1 MGLLD
6 YKGCWAG
13 LAYTAFIAE
22 SREQAADFGNPESY
36 CIASKLLHRT
46 SSKVANKVSKKQIL
60 ILGGGFA
67 GVKCARR
74 LRHLLPEESYNIIV
88 FNRENHMVFHPLLA
102 EVASAAVQPK
112 DVGAPLRQLLHHV
125 QCRTEDILNIDLDN
139 SLVEYEAHDGKR
151 RQMKYDQVV
160 LACGNAPNLALVPG
174 MDEHAF
180 GLKTIGDA
188 LALQAHIMQRLE
200 KAEVCDDLNRKR
212 WYLSFIVVG
221 GGFSGV
227 EVAGEIND
235 LLHKSLRFFENIK
248 PEDISVV
255 IIHSRDQILPEVSQ
269 SLRLRAK
276 AKMEEAGVKILLN
289 AQACRA
295 TPDGIALKDG
305 RILPGGTIICTVG
318 TSVLPIVERL
328 NVLKKNNRVA
338 AEPDMSVPG
347 YLNAWAIGD
356 CAAIV
361 NALDNQLCPTVAQFA
376 ERQGVQVADNIFS
389 RLQGLPTKPFSF
401 KMQGQLCSIGGRNAI
416 AEISGLHISGFIG
429 WFIWRGVYLMKLPS
443 LSQKIKVGLEWGCDL
458 IFPRTLA
465 HLRADPSKRVS
476 RAFYAAGD
484 MIFSQGDA
492 AAEFFMIEDGEVE
505 VLKMPESSTAGGAAN
520 GAAGDASSE
529 TSTITGDVVAVLG
542 PGDFFGEA
550 ALMSDRPRN
559 ASVRARTDVEV
570 VVLGR
575 SVFTQISIALSPLRD
590 AVAKAVKRRASPKSL
605 DEYRHVLGSISLSEV
620 TDALP
625 GAPLQPESTVEN
637 AIERINKH
645 RLDFCCVVN
654 KAGLL
659 VGIVTRTDL
668 LSAIEVATAL
678 QDRKAADITI
688 KEIMVKDPVAITL
701 EDTTLLALLTMREHG
716 LKRVPVLESRAN
728 RTPKGYVRIENIMD
742 HVVRDLGS
750 DKLVASNAPMTREID
765 FPKFDSPKI
774 D

>member
-1 MGLLD
+1 
-6 YKGCWAG
+6 
-13 LAYTAFIAE
+13 
-22 SREQAADFGNPESY
+22 
-36 CIASKLLHRT
+36 
-46 SSKVANKVSKKQIL
+46 VSKKQIL

-74 LRHLLPEESYNIIV
+74 LRHLLPKESHNIIV

-151 RQMKYDQVV
+151 RQMNYDQVV
-160 LACGNAPNLALVPG
+160 IACGNAPNLALVPG

-180 GLKTIGDA
+180 GMKTIGDA

-200 KAEVCDDLNRKR
+200 KAEVCDDLDRKR

-248 PEDISVV
+248 PEDISVA

-276 AKMEEAGVKILLN
+276 AKMEEAGVRIFLN
-289 AQACRA
+289 AHACRA
-295 TPDGIALKDG
+295 TPDGIALRDG
-305 RILPGGTIICTVG
+305 RILPGGTIVCTIG
-318 TSVLPIVERL
+318 TSILPIVERL
-328 NVLKKNNRVA
+328 SVLKKNGRIA
-338 AEPDMSVPG
+338 AQADMSIPG
-347 YLNAWAIGD
+347 HANAWAIGD

-361 NALDNQLCPTVAQFA
+361 NALDQQLCPTVAQFA
-376 ERQGVQVADNIFS
+376 ERQGVQVADNIAR
-389 RLQGLPTKPFSF
+389 RLQGQSTRPFSF

-443 LSQKIKVGLEWGCDL
+443 ISQKIKVGLEWGCDL

-484 MIFSQGDA
+484 YIFNQGDA
-492 AAEFFMIEDGEVE
+492 AAEFFMIEEGEVE
-505 VLKMPESSTAGGAAN
+505 VLKSPEFSTSN
-520 GAAGDASSE
+520 NTSGDTKNIDPE
-529 TSTITGDVVAVLG
+529 VVAVLG

-550 ALMSDRPRN
+550 ALLNDRPRN

-605 DEYRHVLGSISLSEV
+605 DEYRHVLGSIALSQV

-625 GAPLQPESTVEN
+625 GAPLQPENTLEN

-668 LSAIEVATAL
+668 LAAIEVATSL
-678 QDRKAADITI
+678 QDKKAAEITI
-688 KEIMVKDPVAITL
+688 KEIMVSDPVAITL

-716 LKRVPVLESRAN
+716 LKRVPVLESRTN

-750 DKLVASNAPMTREID
+750 AKSLASNAPMTREID
-765 FPKFDSPKI
+765 FPRFD
-774 D
+774 

>member
-1 MGLLD
+1 M
-6 YKGCWAG
+6 
-13 LAYTAFIAE
+13 
-22 SREQAADFGNPESY
+22 S
-36 CIASKLLHRT
+36 
-46 SSKVANKVSKKQIL
+46 KQIL

-74 LRHLLPEESYNIIV
+74 LRTLLSESEYNIV
-88 FNRENHMVFHPLLA
+88 LFNRENHMVFHPLLA

-112 DVGAPLRQLLHHV
+112 DVGAPLRQLLHNV

-151 RQMKYDQVV
+151 RQMNYDQVV
-160 LACGNAPNLALVPG
+160 IACGNSPNLALVPG

-188 LALQAHIMQRLE
+188 LALQAHIMQQLE
-200 KAEVCDDLNRKR
+200 KAEVCDDLDRKR

-235 LLHKSLRFFENIK
+235 LLHKSLRFFNNIK
-248 PEDISVV
+248 PDDISVA

-269 SLRLRAK
+269 SLRVRAK
-276 AKMEEAGVKILLN
+276 EKMEQAGVKIHLN
-289 AQACRA
+289 AYASRA

-305 RILPGGTIICTVG
+305 RILSGATTVCTIG
-318 TSVLPIVERL
+318 TSVLPIVDRL
-328 NVLKKNNRVA
+328 NVQKKYNRIA
-338 AEPDMSVPG
+338 AQSDMTVPG
-347 YLNAWAIGD
+347 YKNAWAIGD

-376 ERQGVQVADNIFS
+376 ERQGVQVADNILRS
-389 RLQGLPTKPFSF
+389 IEGKPTKPFSF

-443 LSQKIKVGLEWGCDL
+443 ISQKIKVGLEWGCDL

-484 MIFSQGDA
+484 YIFNQGDA
-492 AAEFFMIEDGEVE
+492 ASEFFMIEDGEVE
-505 VLKMPESSTAGGAAN
+505 VLVSSTTNSATNSDANSGVANVANSN
-520 GAAGDASSE
+520 GAVE
-529 TSTITGDVVAVLG
+529 VVAVLG

-550 ALMSDRPRN
+550 ALMHDRPRN

-575 SVFTQISIALSPLRD
+575 SIFTQISVALSPLRD
-590 AVAKAVKRRASPKSL
+590 AVAKAVKRRSSPKSL
-605 DEYRHVLGSISLSEV
+605 DEYRHVLGTIALASV

-625 GAPLQPESTVEN
+625 GAPLHPENTVEN

-654 KAGLL
+654 SAGFLI
-659 VGIVTRTDL
+659 GIVTRSDL
-668 LSAIEVATAL
+668 LSAIDVATAL
-678 QDRKAADITI
+678 QDKKAAEITVQ
-688 KEIMVKDPVAITL
+688 EIMVKDPVSITL

-716 LKRVPVLESRAN
+716 LKRVPVLESRVN

-742 HVVRDLGS
+742 HVVRDLTP
-750 DKLVASNAPMTREID
+750 DKLVASNAPLTREID
-765 FPKFDSPKI
+765 FPKFD
-774 D
+774 

>member
-1 MGLLD
+1 M
-6 YKGCWAG
+6 
-13 LAYTAFIAE
+13 
-22 SREQAADFGNPESY
+22 S
-36 CIASKLLHRT
+36 
-46 SSKVANKVSKKQIL
+46 KQIL

-74 LRHLLPEESYNIIV
+74 LRTLLSESEYNIV
-88 FNRENHMVFHPLLA
+88 LFNRENHMVFHPLLA

-112 DVGAPLRQLLHHV
+112 DVGAPLRQLLHNV

-151 RQMKYDQVV
+151 RQMNYDQVV
-160 LACGNAPNLALVPG
+160 IACGNSPNLALVPG

-188 LALQAHIMQRLE
+188 LALQAHIMQQLE
-200 KAEVCDDLNRKR
+200 KAEVCDDLDRKR

-235 LLHKSLRFFENIK
+235 LLHKSLRFFNNIK
-248 PEDISVV
+248 PDDISVA

-269 SLRLRAK
+269 SLRVRAK
-276 AKMEEAGVKILLN
+276 EKMEQAGVKIHLN
-289 AQACRA
+289 AYASRA

-305 RILPGGTIICTVG
+305 RILPGATIVCTIG
-318 TSVLPIVERL
+318 TSVLPIVDRL
-328 NVLKKNNRVA
+328 NVQKKYNRIA
-338 AEPDMSVPG
+338 AQSDMTVPG
-347 YLNAWAIGD
+347 YSNAWAIGD

-376 ERQGVQVADNIFS
+376 ERQGVQVADNILRS
-389 RLQGLPTKPFSF
+389 IQGKPTKPFSF

-443 LSQKIKVGLEWGCDL
+443 ISQKIKVGLEWGCDL

-484 MIFSQGDA
+484 YIFNQGDA
-492 AAEFFMIEDGEVE
+492 ASEFFMIEDGEVE
-505 VLKMPESSTAGGAAN
+505 VLVSSTTSGATSGTASSTASSTAN
-520 GAAGDASSE
+520 SDAKPSAIN
-529 TSTITGDVVAVLG
+529 STAEVVAVLG

-550 ALMSDRPRN
+550 ALMHDRPRN

-575 SVFTQISIALSPLRD
+575 SIFTQISVALSPLRD
-590 AVAKAVKRRASPKSL
+590 AVAKAVKRRSSPKSL
-605 DEYRHVLGSISLSEV
+605 DEYRHVLGTIALASV

-625 GAPLQPESTVEN
+625 GAPLRPENTVEN

-654 KAGLL
+654 SAGLL
-659 VGIVTRTDL
+659 IGIVTRSDL
-668 LSAIEVATAL
+668 LSAIDVATAL
-678 QDRKAADITI
+678 QDKKAAEITVQ
-688 KEIMVKDPVAITL
+688 EIMVKDPVSITL

-716 LKRVPVLESRAN
+716 LKRVPVLESRVN

-742 HVVRDLGS
+742 HVVRDLTP
-750 DKLVASNAPMTREID
+750 DKLVASNAPLTREID
-765 FPKFDSPKI
+765 FPKFD
-774 D
+774 

>member
-1 MGLLD
+1 M
-6 YKGCWAG
+6 
-13 LAYTAFIAE
+13 
-22 SREQAADFGNPESY
+22 S
-36 CIASKLLHRT
+36 
-46 SSKVANKVSKKQIL
+46 KQIL

-74 LRHLLPEESYNIIV
+74 LRTLLSESEYNIVV

-112 DVGAPLRQLLHHV
+112 DVGAPLRQLLHNV

-151 RQMKYDQVV
+151 RQMNYDQVV
-160 LACGNAPNLALVPG
+160 IACGNSPNLALVPG

-188 LALQAHIMQRLE
+188 LALQAHIMQQLE
-200 KAEVCDDLNRKR
+200 KAEVCDDLDRKR

-235 LLHKSLRFFENIK
+235 LLHKSLRFFNNIR
-248 PEDISVV
+248 PDDISVA

-269 SLRLRAK
+269 SLRVRAK
-276 AKMEEAGVKILLN
+276 EKMEQAGVKIHLN
-289 AQACRA
+289 AYASRA

-305 RILPGGTIICTVG
+305 RILSGATTVCTIG
-318 TSVLPIVERL
+318 TSVLPIVDRL
-328 NVLKKNNRVA
+328 NVQKKYNRIA
-338 AEPDMSVPG
+338 AQSDMTVPG
-347 YLNAWAIGD
+347 YKNAWAIGD

-376 ERQGVQVADNIFS
+376 ERQGVQVADNILRS
-389 RLQGLPTKPFSF
+389 IEGKPTKPFSF

-443 LSQKIKVGLEWGCDL
+443 ISQKIKVGLEWGCDL

-484 MIFSQGDA
+484 YIFNQGDA
-492 AAEFFMIEDGEVE
+492 ASEFFMIEDGEVE
-505 VLKMPESSTAGGAAN
+505 VLVSSTTIGTTNSTTNSTAN
-520 GAAGDASSE
+520 SAVASSNGTAE
-529 TSTITGDVVAVLG
+529 VVAVLG

-550 ALMSDRPRN
+550 ALMHDRPRN

-575 SVFTQISIALSPLRD
+575 SIFTQISVALSPLRD
-590 AVAKAVKRRASPKSL
+590 AVAKAVKRRSSPKSL
-605 DEYRHVLGSISLSEV
+605 DEYRHVLGSIALASV

-625 GAPLQPESTVEN
+625 GAPLHPENTVEN

-654 KAGLL
+654 SAGFLI
-659 VGIVTRTDL
+659 GIVTRSDL
-668 LSAIEVATAL
+668 LSAIDVATAL
-678 QDRKAADITI
+678 QDKKAAEITVQ
-688 KEIMVKDPVAITL
+688 EIMVKDPVCITL

-716 LKRVPVLESRAN
+716 LKRVPVLESRVN

-742 HVVRDLGS
+742 HVVRDITP
-750 DKLVASNAPMTREID
+750 DKLVASNAPLTREID
-765 FPKFDSPKI
+765 FPKFD
-774 D
+774 

>member
-1 MGLLD
+1 M
-6 YKGCWAG
+6 
-13 LAYTAFIAE
+13 
-22 SREQAADFGNPESY
+22 S
-36 CIASKLLHRT
+36 
-46 SSKVANKVSKKQIL
+46 KQIL

-74 LRHLLPEESYNIIV
+74 LRNLLSESEYNIVV

-112 DVGAPLRQLLHHV
+112 DVGAPLRQLLHNV

-151 RQMKYDQVV
+151 RQMNYDQVV
-160 LACGNAPNLALVPG
+160 IACGNSPNLALVPG

-188 LALQAHIMQRLE
+188 LALQAHIMQQLE
-200 KAEVCDDLNRKR
+200 KAEVCDDLDRKR

-235 LLHKSLRFFENIK
+235 LLHKSLRFFNNIK
-248 PEDISVV
+248 PDDISVT

-269 SLRLRAK
+269 SLRVRAK
-276 AKMEEAGVKILLN
+276 EKMEQAGVKIHLN
-289 AQACRA
+289 AYASRA

-305 RILPGGTIICTVG
+305 RILSGGTIVCTIG
-318 TSVLPIVERL
+318 TSVLPIVDRL
-328 NVLKKNNRVA
+328 NVQKKYNRIA
-338 AEPDMSVPG
+338 AQSDMTVPG
-347 YLNAWAIGD
+347 YSNAWAIGD

-376 ERQGVQVADNIFS
+376 ERQGVQVADNILRS
-389 RLQGLPTKPFSF
+389 IQGKPTKPFSF

-443 LSQKIKVGLEWGCDL
+443 ISQKIKVGLEWGCDL

-484 MIFSQGDA
+484 YIFNQGDA
-492 AAEFFMIEDGEVE
+492 ASEFFMIEDGEVE
-505 VLKMPESSTAGGAAN
+505 VLVSSATSGTTSSTANSGVAN
-520 GAAGDASSE
+520 SN
-529 TSTITGDVVAVLG
+529 STAEVVAVLG

-550 ALMSDRPRN
+550 ALMHDRPRN

-575 SVFTQISIALSPLRD
+575 SIFTQISVALSPLRD
-590 AVAKAVKRRASPKSL
+590 AVAKAVKRRSSPKSL
-605 DEYRHVLGSISLSEV
+605 DEYRHVLGTIALASV

-625 GAPLQPESTVEN
+625 GAPLRPEDTVEN

-654 KAGLL
+654 SAGLL
-659 VGIVTRTDL
+659 IGIVTRSDL
-668 LSAIEVATAL
+668 LSAIDVATAL
-678 QDRKAADITI
+678 QDKKAAEITVQ
-688 KEIMVKDPVAITL
+688 EIMVKDPVSITL

-716 LKRVPVLESRAN
+716 LKRVPVLESRVN

-742 HVVRDLGS
+742 HVVRDLTP
-750 DKLVASNAPMTREID
+750 DKLVASNAPLTREID
-765 FPKFDSPKI
+765 FPKFD
-774 D
+774 

>member
-1 MGLLD
+1 M
-6 YKGCWAG
+6 
-13 LAYTAFIAE
+13 
-22 SREQAADFGNPESY
+22 
-36 CIASKLLHRT
+36 
-46 SSKVANKVSKKQIL
+46 SKKQIL

-74 LRHLLPEESYNIIV
+74 LRSVLSESDYNIV
-88 FNRENHMVFHPLLA
+88 LFNRENHMVFHPLLA

-112 DVGAPLRQLLHHV
+112 DVGAPLRQLLHNV

-139 SLVEYEAHDGKR
+139 GLVEYEAHDGKR
-151 RQMKYDQVV
+151 RQMNYDQVV
-160 LACGNAPNLALVPG
+160 IACGNSPNLALVPG

-188 LALQAHIMQRLE
+188 LALQAHIMQQLE
-200 KAEVCDDLNRKR
+200 KAEVCDDLDRKR

-235 LLHKSLRFFENIK
+235 LLRKSLRFFNNIK
-248 PEDISVV
+248 PDDISVA

-269 SLRLRAK
+269 SLRVRAK
-276 AKMEEAGVKILLN
+276 EKMEQAGVKIHLN
-289 AQACRA
+289 AYASRA

-305 RILPGGTIICTVG
+305 RILPGGTIVCTIG
-318 TSVLPIVERL
+318 TSVLPIVDRL
-328 NVLKKNNRVA
+328 NVQKKYNRIA
-338 AEPDMSVPG
+338 AQCDMAVPG
-347 YLNAWAIGD
+347 YSNAWAIGD

-376 ERQGVQVADNIFS
+376 ERQGVQVADNILR
-389 RLQGLPTKPFSF
+389 RLQGKPTKPFSF
-401 KMQGQLCSIGGRNAI
+401 EMQGQLCSIGGRNAI
-416 AEISGLHISGFIG
+416 AEISGLHISGFMG

-443 LSQKIKVGLEWGCDL
+443 ISQKIKVGLEWGFDL
-458 IFPRTLA
+458 VFPRTLA

-484 MIFSQGDA
+484 YIFNQGDA
-492 AAEFFMIEDGEVE
+492 ASEFFMIEDGEVE
-505 VLKMPESSTAGGAAN
+505 VLVSNPDSSTT
-520 GAAGDASSE
+520 SS
-529 TSTITGDVVAVLG
+529 TTSSTIKNSASNAEVVAVLG

-550 ALMSDRPRN
+550 ALMHDRPRN

-575 SVFTQISIALSPLRD
+575 SIFTQISVALSPLRD
-590 AVAKAVKRRASPKSL
+590 AVAKAVKRRSSPKSL
-605 DEYRHVLGSISLSEV
+605 DEYRRVLGVIALASV

-625 GAPLQPESTVEN
+625 GAPLHPENTVEN

-654 KAGLL
+654 SSGFLI
-659 VGIVTRTDL
+659 GIVTRSDL
-668 LSAIEVATAL
+668 LSAIDVATAL
-678 QDRKAADITI
+678 QDKKAAEITVQ
-688 KEIMVKDPVAITL
+688 EIMVKDPVSITL

-765 FPKFDSPKI
+765 FPKFD
-774 D
+774 

>member
-1 MGLLD
+1 M
-6 YKGCWAG
+6 
-13 LAYTAFIAE
+13 
-22 SREQAADFGNPESY
+22 
-36 CIASKLLHRT
+36 
-46 SSKVANKVSKKQIL
+46 SKKQIL

-74 LRHLLPEESYNIIV
+74 LRHLLPKESHNIIV

-151 RQMKYDQVV
+151 RQMNYDQVV
-160 LACGNAPNLALVPG
+160 IACGNAPNLALVPG

-180 GLKTIGDA
+180 GMKTIGDA

-200 KAEVCDDLNRKR
+200 KAEVCDDLDRKR

-248 PEDISVV
+248 PEDISVA

-276 AKMEEAGVKILLN
+276 AKMEEAGVRIFLN
-289 AQACRA
+289 AHACRA
-295 TPDGIALKDG
+295 TPDGIALRDG
-305 RILPGGTIICTVG
+305 RILPGGTIVCTIG
-318 TSVLPIVERL
+318 TSILPIVERL
-328 NVLKKNNRVA
+328 SVLKKNGRIA
-338 AEPDMSVPG
+338 AQADMSIPG
-347 YLNAWAIGD
+347 HANAWAIGD

-361 NALDNQLCPTVAQFA
+361 NALDQQLCPTVAQFA
-376 ERQGVQVADNIFS
+376 ERQGVQVADNIAR
-389 RLQGLPTKPFSF
+389 RLQGQSTRPFSF

-443 LSQKIKVGLEWGCDL
+443 ISQKIKVGLEWGCDL

-484 MIFSQGDA
+484 YIFNQGDA
-492 AAEFFMIEDGEVE
+492 AAEFFMIEEGEVE
-505 VLKMPESSTAGGAAN
+505 VLKSPEFSTSN
-520 GAAGDASSE
+520 NTSGDTKNIDPE
-529 TSTITGDVVAVLG
+529 VVAVLG

-550 ALMSDRPRN
+550 ALLNDRPRN

-605 DEYRHVLGSISLSEV
+605 DEYRHVLGSIALSQV

-625 GAPLQPESTVEN
+625 GAPLQPENTLEN

-668 LSAIEVATAL
+668 LAAIEVATSL
-678 QDRKAADITI
+678 QDKKAAEITI
-688 KEIMVKDPVAITL
+688 KEIMVSDPVAITL

-716 LKRVPVLESRAN
+716 LKRVPVLESRTN

-750 DKLVASNAPMTREID
+750 AKSLASNAPMTREID
-765 FPKFDSPKI
+765 FPRFD
-774 D
+774 

>member
-1 MGLLD
+1 M
-6 YKGCWAG
+6 
-13 LAYTAFIAE
+13 
-22 SREQAADFGNPESY
+22 
-36 CIASKLLHRT
+36 
-46 SSKVANKVSKKQIL
+46 SKKQIL

-74 LRHLLPEESYNIIV
+74 LRHLLPKESHNIIV

-151 RQMKYDQVV
+151 RQMNYDQVV
-160 LACGNAPNLALVPG
+160 IACGNAPNLALVPG

-180 GLKTIGDA
+180 GMKTIGDA

-200 KAEVCDDLNRKR
+200 QAEVCDDLDRKR

-255 IIHSRDQILPEVSQ
+255 VIHSRDQILPEVSQ
-269 SLRLRAK
+269 SLRLRAQ
-276 AKMEEAGVKILLN
+276 AKMEEAGVRFLLN
-289 AQACRA
+289 GHACRA

-305 RILPGGTIICTVG
+305 RILSGGTIVCTVG
-318 TSVLPIVERL
+318 TSVLPIIERL
-328 NVLKKNNRVA
+328 NVTKKNNRIA

-376 ERQGVQVADNIFS
+376 ERQGVQVADNIVS
-389 RLQGLPTKPFSF
+389 RLQGKATKPFSF
-401 KMQGQLCSIGGRNAI
+401 QMQGQLCAIGGRNAV
-416 AEISGLHISGFIG
+416 AEIAGLHISGFIG

-484 MIFSQGDA
+484 MIFNQGDA
-492 AAEFFMIEDGEVE
+492 AAEFFMIEEGEVE
-505 VLKMPESSTAGGAAN
+505 VLKMPEGDTTGSAIRGAA
-520 GAAGDASSE
+520 AK
-529 TSTITGDVVAVLG
+529 STTNNVGDVVAVLG

-550 ALMSDRPRN
+550 ALLDDRPRN
-559 ASVRARTDVEV
+559 ASVRARTDVQV

-605 DEYRHVLGSISLSEV
+605 DEYRAVLSSIALSEV

-654 KAGLL
+654 KSGLL

-678 QDRKAADITI
+678 QGKRAADITI

-750 DKLVASNAPMTREID
+750 GKLVGSNAPMTREID
-765 FPKFDSPKI
+765 FPKFD
-774 D
+774 

>member
-1 MGLLD
+1 MSGLI
-6 YKGCWAG
+6 
-13 LAYTAFIAE
+13 T
-22 SREQAADFGNPESY
+22 
-36 CIASKLLHRT
+36 
-46 SSKVANKVSKKQIL
+46 KKQIL

-74 LRHLLPEESYNIIV
+74 LRAQLPEDSYNIIV

-160 LACGNAPNLALVPG
+160 IACGNSPNLALVPG

-188 LALQAHIMQRLE
+188 LALQAHIMQQLE
-200 KAEVCDDLNRKR
+200 KAEVCDDLDRKR

-248 PEDISVV
+248 PDDISVT
-255 IIHSRDQILPEVSQ
+255 IIHSRDQILPEVSE
-269 SLRLRAK
+269 SLRLRAR
-276 AKMEEAGVKILLN
+276 AQMEAAGVKILLGS
-289 AQACRA
+289 QACRA

-305 RILPGGTIICTVG
+305 RLLSGGTIVCTIG
-318 TSVLPIVERL
+318 TSVLPIVDRL
-328 NVLKKNNRVA
+328 NVLKKNNRIA
-338 AEPDMSVPG
+338 AQADMAVPG
-347 YLNAWAIGD
+347 HTNAWAIGD

-376 ERQGVQVADNIFS
+376 ERQGVQVADNIVRS
-389 RLQGLPTKPFSF
+389 LHGQPTKPFSF

-416 AEISGLHISGFIG
+416 AEISGLHISGFVG

-443 LSQKIKVGLEWGCDL
+443 ISQQIKVGLEWGFDL

-484 MIFSQGDA
+484 YIFRQGDA
-492 AAEFFMIEDGEVE
+492 AAEFFMIEEGEVE
-505 VLKMPESSTAGGAAN
+505 VLQITESTA
-520 GAAGDASSE
+520 
-529 TSTITGDVVAVLG
+529 DVVAVLG

-550 ALMSDRPRN
+550 ALLTDTPRN

-575 SVFTQISIALSPLRD
+575 SIFSQISLALTPLRD

-605 DEYRHVLGSISLSEV
+605 DEYRHKLAAIPLASA

-625 GAPLQPESTVEN
+625 GAPLRPEDTVEN

-645 RLDFCCVVN
+645 RLDFCCVVSSP
-654 KAGLL
+654 GYLI
-659 VGIVTRTDL
+659 GIVTRSDL
-668 LSAIEVATAL
+668 LSAIDVATAL
-678 QDRKAADITI
+678 QGKRAADITVQ
-688 KEIMVKDPVAITL
+688 EIMVKDPIAITL

-728 RTPKGYVRIENIMD
+728 RTPVGYVRIENIMD
-742 HVVRDLGS
+742 HVVRELTPTAKS
-750 DKLVASNAPMTREID
+750 LVASNAPLTREID
-765 FPKFDSPKI
+765 FPKFDL
-774 D
+774 

>member
-1 MGLLD
+1 M
-6 YKGCWAG
+6 
-13 LAYTAFIAE
+13 
-22 SREQAADFGNPESY
+22 
-36 CIASKLLHRT
+36 
-46 SSKVANKVSKKQIL
+46 SKKQIL

-74 LRHLLPEESYNIIV
+74 LRHLLPKESHNIIV
-88 FNRENHMVFHPLLA
+88 FIRENHMVFHPLLA

-151 RQMKYDQVV
+151 RQMNYDQVV
-160 LACGNAPNLALVPG
+160 IACGNAPNLALVPG

-180 GLKTIGDA
+180 GMKTIGDA

-200 KAEVCDDLNRKR
+200 KAEVCDDLDRKR

-248 PEDISVV
+248 PEDISVA

-276 AKMEEAGVKILLN
+276 AKMEEAGVRIFLN
-289 AQACRA
+289 AHACRA
-295 TPDGIALKDG
+295 TPDGIALRDG
-305 RILPGGTIICTVG
+305 RILPGGTIVCTIG
-318 TSVLPIVERL
+318 TSILPIVERL
-328 NVLKKNNRVA
+328 SVSKKNGRIA
-338 AEPDMSVPG
+338 AQADMSIPG
-347 YLNAWAIGD
+347 HANAWAIGD

-361 NALDNQLCPTVAQFA
+361 NALDQQLCPTVAQFA
-376 ERQGVQVADNIFS
+376 ERQGVQVADNIAR
-389 RLQGLPTKPFSF
+389 RLQGQSTRPFSF

-443 LSQKIKVGLEWGCDL
+443 ISQKIKVGLEWGCDL

-484 MIFSQGDA
+484 YIFNQGDA
-492 AAEFFMIEDGEVE
+492 AAEFFMIEEGEVE
-505 VLKMPESSTAGGAAN
+505 VLKSPEFSTSN
-520 GAAGDASSE
+520 NTSGDTKNIDPE
-529 TSTITGDVVAVLG
+529 VVAVLG

-550 ALMSDRPRN
+550 ALLNDRPRN

-605 DEYRHVLGSISLSEV
+605 DEYRHVLGSIPLSQV

-625 GAPLQPESTVEN
+625 GAPLQPESTLEN

-668 LSAIEVATAL
+668 LAAIEVATSL
-678 QDRKAADITI
+678 QDKKAADITI

-701 EDTTLLALLTMREHG
+701 EDTTLLALLTMREHC
-716 LKRVPVLESRAN
+716 LKRVPVLESRAC

-742 HVVRDLGS
+742 HVVRDLGLAKS
-750 DKLVASNAPMTREID
+750 LASNAPMTREID
-765 FPKFDSPKI
+765 FPKFD
-774 D
+774 

>member
-1 MGLLD
+1 M
-6 YKGCWAG
+6 
-13 LAYTAFIAE
+13 
-22 SREQAADFGNPESY
+22 
-36 CIASKLLHRT
+36 
-46 SSKVANKVSKKQIL
+46 SKKQIL

-74 LRHLLPEESYNIIV
+74 LRHLLPEESHNIIV

-112 DVGAPLRQLLHHV
+112 DVGAPLRQLLHKV

-151 RQMKYDQVV
+151 RQMNYDQVV
-160 LACGNAPNLALVPG
+160 IACGNAPNLALVPG

-180 GLKTIGDA
+180 GMKTIGDA

-255 IIHSRDQILPEVSQ
+255 VIHSRDQILPEVSQ
-269 SLRLRAK
+269 SLRLRAQ
-276 AKMEEAGVKILLN
+276 AKMEEAGVRFLLN
-289 AQACRA
+289 GHACRA

-305 RILPGGTIICTVG
+305 RILSGGTIVCTVG
-318 TSVLPIVERL
+318 TSVLPIIERL
-328 NVLKKNNRVA
+328 NVTKKNNRID

-376 ERQGVQVADNIFS
+376 ERQGVQVADNIVS
-389 RLQGLPTKPFSF
+389 RMQGKATKPFSF
-401 KMQGQLCSIGGRNAI
+401 KMQGQLCAIGGRNAV
-416 AEISGLHISGFIG
+416 AEIAGLHISGFIG

-484 MIFSQGDA
+484 MIFNQGDA
-492 AAEFFMIEDGEVE
+492 AAEFFMIEEGEVE
-505 VLKMPESSTAGGAAN
+505 VLKMPEGDTTGSAIRGAA
-520 GAAGDASSE
+520 AK
-529 TSTITGDVVAVLG
+529 STTNNVGDVVAVLG

-550 ALMSDRPRN
+550 ALLNDRPRN
-559 ASVRARTDVEV
+559 ASVRARTDVQV

-605 DEYRHVLGSISLSEV
+605 DEYRDVLSSIALSEV

-654 KAGLL
+654 KSGLL

-678 QDRKAADITI
+678 QGKRAADITI

-750 DKLVASNAPMTREID
+750 DKLAISNAPMTREID
-765 FPKFDSPKI
+765 FPKMD
-774 D
+774 

>member
-1 MGLLD
+1 M
-6 YKGCWAG
+6 
-13 LAYTAFIAE
+13 
-22 SREQAADFGNPESY
+22 
-36 CIASKLLHRT
+36 
-46 SSKVANKVSKKQIL
+46 ANKESKKQSKKQIL

-74 LRHLLPEESYNIIV
+74 LRTLLPEESHNIIV

-125 QCRTEDILNIDLDN
+125 QCRTEDILSIDLDN
-139 SLVEYEAHDGKR
+139 NLVEYEAHDGKR

-269 SLRLRAK
+269 SLRLRAQ
-276 AKMEEAGVKILLN
+276 AKMEEAGVKFLLS
-289 AQACRA
+289 AHACRA

-305 RILPGGTIICTVG
+305 RILPAGTIVCTVG
-318 TSVLPIVERL
+318 TNVLPIVERL
-328 NVLKKNNRVA
+328 NVLKKNNRIA

-376 ERQGVQVADNIFS
+376 ERQGVQVADNIVS

-401 KMQGQLCSIGGRNAI
+401 KMQGQLCAIGGRNAV

-484 MIFSQGDA
+484 LIFNQGDA
-492 AAEFFMIEDGEVE
+492 ATEFFMIEEGEVE
-505 VLKMPESSTAGGAAN
+505 VLKMPESSNNAADNSTTGSAVNDAASTA
-520 GAAGDASSE
+520 
-529 TSTITGDVVAVLG
+529 GDVVAVLG

-550 ALMSDRPRN
+550 ALINDRPRN
-559 ASVRARTDVEV
+559 ATVRARTDVEV

-605 DEYRHVLGSISLSEV
+605 DEYRNVLGSISLSAV

-654 KAGLL
+654 KSGLL

-678 QDRKAADITI
+678 QDKKAADITI

-716 LKRVPVLESRAN
+716 LKRVPVLESRTN

-750 DKLVASNAPMTREID
+750 YKLVASNAPMTREID
-765 FPKFDSPKI
+765 FPKLD
-774 D
+774 

>member
-1 MGLLD
+1 M
-6 YKGCWAG
+6 
-13 LAYTAFIAE
+13 
-22 SREQAADFGNPESY
+22 S
-36 CIASKLLHRT
+36 
-46 SSKVANKVSKKQIL
+46 KQIL

-74 LRHLLPEESYNIIV
+74 LRTLLSESEYNIV
-88 FNRENHMVFHPLLA
+88 LFNRENHMVFHPLLA

-112 DVGAPLRQLLHHV
+112 DVGAPLRQLLHNV

-151 RQMKYDQVV
+151 RQMNYDQVV
-160 LACGNAPNLALVPG
+160 IACGNSPNLALVPG

-188 LALQAHIMQRLE
+188 LALQAHIMQQLE
-200 KAEVCDDLNRKR
+200 KAEVCDDLDRKR

-235 LLHKSLRFFENIK
+235 LLHKSLRFFNNIK
-248 PEDISVV
+248 PDDISVA

-269 SLRLRAK
+269 SLRVRAK
-276 AKMEEAGVKILLN
+276 EKMEQAGVKIHLN
-289 AQACRA
+289 AYASRA

-305 RILPGGTIICTVG
+305 RILPGATIVCTIG
-318 TSVLPIVERL
+318 TSVLPIVDRL
-328 NVLKKNNRVA
+328 NVQKKYNRIA
-338 AEPDMSVPG
+338 AQSDMTVPG
-347 YLNAWAIGD
+347 YSNAWAIGD

-376 ERQGVQVADNIFS
+376 ERQGVQVADNILRS
-389 RLQGLPTKPFSF
+389 IQGKPTKPFSF

-443 LSQKIKVGLEWGCDL
+443 ISQKIKVGLEWGCDL

-484 MIFSQGDA
+484 YIFNQGDA
-492 AAEFFMIEDGEVE
+492 ASEFFMIEDGEVE
-505 VLKMPESSTAGGAAN
+505 VLVSSTTSSTAN
-520 GAAGDASSE
+520 SDAKPSAIN
-529 TSTITGDVVAVLG
+529 STAEVVAVLG

-550 ALMSDRPRN
+550 ALMHDRPRN

-575 SVFTQISIALSPLRD
+575 SIFTQISVALSPLRD
-590 AVAKAVKRRASPKSL
+590 AVAKAVKRRSSPKSL
-605 DEYRHVLGSISLSEV
+605 DEYRHVLGTIALASV

-625 GAPLQPESTVEN
+625 GAPLRPENTVEN

-654 KAGLL
+654 SAGLL
-659 VGIVTRTDL
+659 IGIVTRSDL
-668 LSAIEVATAL
+668 LSAIDVATAL
-678 QDRKAADITI
+678 QDKKAAEITVQ
-688 KEIMVKDPVAITL
+688 EIMVKDPVSITL

-716 LKRVPVLESRAN
+716 LKRVPVLESRIN

-742 HVVRDLGS
+742 HVVRDLTP
-750 DKLVASNAPMTREID
+750 DKLVASNAPLTREID
-765 FPKFDSPKI
+765 FPKFD
-774 D
+774 

>member
-1 MGLLD
+1 
-6 YKGCWAG
+6 
-13 LAYTAFIAE
+13 
-22 SREQAADFGNPESY
+22 
-36 CIASKLLHRT
+36 LHRT
-46 SSKVANKVSKKQIL
+46 SSKVSKKQIL

-74 LRHLLPEESYNIIV
+74 LRHLLPKESHNIIV

-151 RQMKYDQVV
+151 RQMNYDQVV
-160 LACGNAPNLALVPG
+160 IACGNAPNLALVPG

-180 GLKTIGDA
+180 GMKTIGDA

-200 KAEVCDDLNRKR
+200 KAEVCDDLDRKR

-248 PEDISVV
+248 PEDISVA

-276 AKMEEAGVKILLN
+276 AKMEEAGVRIFLN
-289 AQACRA
+289 AHACRA
-295 TPDGIALKDG
+295 TPDGIALRDG
-305 RILPGGTIICTVG
+305 RILPGGTIVCTIG
-318 TSVLPIVERL
+318 TSILPIVERL
-328 NVLKKNNRVA
+328 SVLKKNGRIA
-338 AEPDMSVPG
+338 AQADMSIPG
-347 YLNAWAIGD
+347 HANAWAIGD

-361 NALDNQLCPTVAQFA
+361 NALDQQLCPTVAQFA
-376 ERQGVQVADNIFS
+376 ERQGVQVADNIAR
-389 RLQGLPTKPFSF
+389 RLQGQSTRPFSF

-443 LSQKIKVGLEWGCDL
+443 ISQKIKVGLEWGCDL

-484 MIFSQGDA
+484 YIFNQGDA
-492 AAEFFMIEDGEVE
+492 AAEFFMIEEGEVE
-505 VLKMPESSTAGGAAN
+505 VLKSPEFSTSN
-520 GAAGDASSE
+520 NTSGDTKNIDPE
-529 TSTITGDVVAVLG
+529 VVAVLG

-550 ALMSDRPRN
+550 ALLNDRPRN

-605 DEYRHVLGSISLSEV
+605 DEYRHVLGSIALSQV

-625 GAPLQPESTVEN
+625 GAPLQPENTLEN

-668 LSAIEVATAL
+668 LCCHRRGHSSL
-678 QDRKAADITI
+678 QDKKAAEITSERNYG
-688 KEIMVKDPVAITL
+688 K
-701 EDTTLLALLTMREHG
+701 
-716 LKRVPVLESRAN
+716 
-728 RTPKGYVRIENIMD
+728 
-742 HVVRDLGS
+742 
-750 DKLVASNAPMTREID
+750 
-765 FPKFDSPKI
+765 
-774 D
+774 

>member
-1 MGLLD
+1 MSN
-6 YKGCWAG
+6 
-13 LAYTAFIAE
+13 IA
-22 SREQAADFGNPESY
+22 
-36 CIASKLLHRT
+36 
-46 SSKVANKVSKKQIL
+46 SKKQIL

-74 LRHLLPEESYNIIV
+74 LRSQLPEELYNIVV

-112 DVGAPLRQLLHHV
+112 DVGAPLRQLLHKV

-160 LACGNAPNLALVPG
+160 IACGNAPKLALVPG

-188 LALQAHIMQRLE
+188 LALQAHIMQQLE
-200 KAEVCDDLNRKR
+200 KAEVCDDLDRKR

-248 PEDISVV
+248 PEDISVTM
-255 IIHSRDQILPEVSQ
+255 IHSREQILPEVSE

-276 AKMEEAGVKILLN
+276 AQMEAAGVKILLGS
-289 AQACRA
+289 QACRA

-305 RILPGGTIICTVG
+305 RILPGGTIVCTIG

-328 NVLKKNNRVA
+328 SVLKTNGRIAVK
-338 AEPDMSVPG
+338 PDMSVPG
-347 YLNAWAIGD
+347 HSNAWAIGD

-376 ERQGVQVADNIFS
+376 ERQGVQVADNILRS
-389 RLQGLPTKPFSF
+389 LQGKPSKPFSF

-416 AEISGLHISGFIG
+416 AEISGLHISGFVG

-443 LSQKIKVGLEWGCDL
+443 ISQQIKVGLEWGFDL

-484 MIFSQGDA
+484 YIFNEGDA
-492 AAEFFMIEDGEVE
+492 ASEFFMIEEGEVE
-505 VLKMPESSTAGGAAN
+505 VVKMPEVKGDNISNTSGAISGAAA
-520 GAAGDASSE
+520 GAASSPIFRF
-529 TSTITGDVVAVLG
+529 SSSAAPDVLAVLG

-550 ALMSDRPRN
+550 ALLNDRPRN

-575 SVFTQISIALSPLRD
+575 SIFSQISLALTPLRD

-605 DEYRHVLGSISLSEV
+605 DEYRQALASIPLSSV
-620 TDALP
+620 SDALP
-625 GAPLQPESTVEN
+625 GAPLRSGDTMEN

-654 KAGLL
+654 SSGRLT
-659 VGIVTRTDL
+659 GIVTRSDL
-668 LSAIEVATAL
+668 LTAIDVATAL
-678 QDRKAADITI
+678 QGKKAADITVQ
-688 KEIMVKDPVAITL
+688 EIMVKDPIAITL

-728 RTPKGYVRIENIMD
+728 RTPVGYVRIENIMD
-742 HVVRDLGS
+742 QVVRDLPS
-750 DKLVASNAPMTREID
+750 ANKSLVTSNAPLTKEID
-765 FPKFDSPKI
+765 FPKFGL
-774 D
+774 

>member
-1 MGLLD
+1 M
-6 YKGCWAG
+6 
-13 LAYTAFIAE
+13 
-22 SREQAADFGNPESY
+22 
-36 CIASKLLHRT
+36 ASKQI
-46 SSKVANKVSKKQIL
+46 KQNIL

-74 LRHLLPEESYNIIV
+74 LRQLLPEDRYTIVV

-112 DVGAPLRQLLHHV
+112 DVGAPLRQLLHKV
-125 QCRTEDILNIDLDN
+125 QCRTEDILNIDLYN

-151 RQMKYDQVV
+151 RQMNFDQVV
-160 LACGNAPNLALVPG
+160 IACGNAPNLALVPG

-200 KAEVCDDLNRKR
+200 KAEVCDDLDRKR

-248 PEDISVV
+248 PEDISVA

-276 AKMEEAGVKILLN
+276 AKMEEAGVKIFLN
-289 AQACRA
+289 AHACRA
-295 TPDGIALKDG
+295 TPDGIALRDG
-305 RILPGGTIICTVG
+305 RILPGGTIVCTIG
-318 TSVLPIVERL
+318 TSILPILERL
-328 NVLKKNNRVA
+328 SVLKKNGRIA
-338 AEPDMSVPG
+338 AQADMSIPG
-347 YLNAWAIGD
+347 HANAWAIGD

-361 NALDNQLCPTVAQFA
+361 NALDDQLCPTVAQFA
-376 ERQGVQVADNIFS
+376 ERQGVQVADNIAR
-389 RLQGLPTKPFSF
+389 RLQGQPTKPFSF

-484 MIFSQGDA
+484 FIFNQGDA
-492 AAEFFMIEDGEVE
+492 AAEFFMIEEGEVE
-505 VLKMPESSTAGGAAN
+505 VLKTPEFS
-520 GAAGDASSE
+520 ASSN
-529 TSTITGDVVAVLG
+529 TSGDTKNIDPEVVAVLG

-550 ALMSDRPRN
+550 ALLNDRPRN
-559 ASVRARTDVEV
+559 ACVRARTDVEV

-605 DEYRHVLGSISLSEV
+605 DEYRHVLGSIALSQV

-625 GAPLQPESTVEN
+625 GAPLQPESTLDN

-668 LSAIEVATAL
+668 LAAIEVATAL
-678 QDRKAADITI
+678 QDKKAADITI

-716 LKRVPVLESRAN
+716 LKRVPVLESRTN

-750 DKLVASNAPMTREID
+750 AKSLASNAPMTREID
-765 FPKFDSPKI
+765 FPKFD
-774 D
+774 

>member
-1 MGLLD
+1 M
-6 YKGCWAG
+6 
-13 LAYTAFIAE
+13 
-22 SREQAADFGNPESY
+22 S
-36 CIASKLLHRT
+36 
-46 SSKVANKVSKKQIL
+46 KQIL

-74 LRHLLPEESYNIIV
+74 LRTLLSESEYNIV
-88 FNRENHMVFHPLLA
+88 LFNRENHMVFHPLLA

-112 DVGAPLRQLLHHV
+112 DVGAPLRQLLNNV

-151 RQMKYDQVV
+151 RQMNYDQVV
-160 LACGNAPNLALVPG
+160 IACGNSPNMALVPG

-188 LALQAHIMQRLE
+188 LALQAHIMQQLE
-200 KAEVCDDLNRKR
+200 KAEVCDDLDRKR

-235 LLHKSLRFFENIK
+235 LLHKSLRFFNNIK
-248 PEDISVV
+248 PDDISVA

-269 SLRLRAK
+269 SLRVRAK
-276 AKMEEAGVKILLN
+276 EKMEQAGVKIHLN
-289 AQACRA
+289 AYASRA

-305 RILPGGTIICTVG
+305 RILSGATTVCTIG
-318 TSVLPIVERL
+318 TSVLPIVDRL
-328 NVLKKNNRVA
+328 NVQKKYNRIA
-338 AEPDMSVPG
+338 AQSDMTVPG
-347 YLNAWAIGD
+347 YKNAWAIGD

-376 ERQGVQVADNIFS
+376 ERQGVQVADNILRS
-389 RLQGLPTKPFSF
+389 IEGKPTKPFSF

-443 LSQKIKVGLEWGCDL
+443 ISQKIKVGLEWGCDL

-484 MIFSQGDA
+484 YIFNQGDA
-492 AAEFFMIEDGEVE
+492 ASEFFMIEDGEVE
-505 VLKMPESSTAGGAAN
+505 VLVSSTTNSATNSDANSGVANSN
-520 GAAGDASSE
+520 GAVE
-529 TSTITGDVVAVLG
+529 VVAVLG

-550 ALMSDRPRN
+550 ALMHDRPRN

-575 SVFTQISIALSPLRD
+575 SIFTQISVALSPLRD
-590 AVAKAVKRRASPKSL
+590 AVAKAVKRRSSPKSL
-605 DEYRHVLGSISLSEV
+605 DEYRHVLGTIALASV

-625 GAPLQPESTVEN
+625 GAPLHPENTVEN

-654 KAGLL
+654 SAGFLI
-659 VGIVTRTDL
+659 GIVTRSDL
-668 LSAIEVATAL
+668 LSAIDVATAL
-678 QDRKAADITI
+678 QDKKAAEITVQ
-688 KEIMVKDPVAITL
+688 EIMVKDPVSITL

-716 LKRVPVLESRAN
+716 LKRVPVLESRVN

-742 HVVRDLGS
+742 HVVRDLTP
-750 DKLVASNAPMTREID
+750 DKLVASNAPLTREID
-765 FPKFDSPKI
+765 FPKFD
-774 D
+774 